1 MKFRF
6 TFLVLSA
13 GALLMGCSNIDR
25 SRNLADP
32 KVSAVTMA
40 QQVCSLCHGLEG
52 QSVNPS
58 FPNLAGQQQ
67 TYFIAQ
73 MKEFR
78 GHNRLDPA
86 GYEYMWGLSRSVT
99 DEQIEGLAAYYSA
112 MASRRPPGKTEPA
125 QVAKGRAIYES
136 GVPDKGIPACAGCHG
151 AAGQGN
157 EQFPRVAHQHEDYLF
172 KQLTVFQRT
181 DERPEG
187 SIMKTVA
194 HELTRE
200 NMKDVAAFLQ
210 GLSTPTP

>member
-32 KVSAVTMA
+32 KVPAATMA

-86 GYEYMWGLSRSVT
+86 GYEYMWGLSRSLT
-99 DEQIEGLAAYYSA
+99 DEQIEGLAAYYAA
-112 MASRRPPGKTEPA
+112 MKSTAIWQGGTCPGHKRAS
-125 QVAKGRAIYES
+125 
-136 GVPDKGIPACAGCHG
+136 
-151 AAGQGN
+151 N
-157 EQFPRVAHQHEDYLF
+157 F
-172 KQLTVFQRT
+172 
-181 DERPEG
+181 
-187 SIMKTVA
+187 
-194 HELTRE
+194 
-200 NMKDVAAFLQ
+200 
-210 GLSTPTP
+210 